1 MDQTTIEQVIAGAAG
16 RPALTEIESKRL
28 LEAAGITTA
37 MAEHAR
43 TADEAVAAAVRA
55 GLPAVLK
62 VLSPDISH
70 KSEAGGVMLQLRSER
85 RCATLSTVSA
95 TIWLNTHRKPV
106 STA

>member
-43 TADEAVAAAVRA
+43 AFRTKLVTLQGALYDER
-55 GLPAVLK
+55 LY
-62 VLSPDISH
+62 
-70 KSEAGGVMLQLRSER
+70 RS
-85 RCATLSTVSA
+85 L
-95 TIWLNTHRKPV
+95 H
-106 STA
+106 